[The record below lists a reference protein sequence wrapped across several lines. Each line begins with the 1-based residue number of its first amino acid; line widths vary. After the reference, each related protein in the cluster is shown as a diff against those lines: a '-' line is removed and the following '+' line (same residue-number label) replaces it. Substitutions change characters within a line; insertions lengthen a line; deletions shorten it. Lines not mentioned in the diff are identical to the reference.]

1 MIMIGTSFGRCMTSI
16 LKGEVREQDVLFIVT
31 GTMCSD
37 KKEFLVVAETYFNN
51 GNRNVFNNVFKPE
64 HYNVKG
70 FTREEYMS
78 LANHLYDA
86 GKIHQPRNFAYG
98 HGLGRSYQSAWLQVV
113 PTNENTTPAVVDAW
127 EKYVMLDNLT
137 K

>member
-31 GTMCSD
+31 GTMCPD
-37 KKEFLVVAETYFNN
+37 KKEFLEVAETYFSN
-51 GNRNVFNNVFKPE
+51 GNNSVFQYKREEYTVDRI
-64 HYNVKG
+64 
-70 FTREEYMS
+70 TREEYMS
-78 LANHLYDA
+78 LASHLYDA

-98 HGLGRSYQSAWLQVV
+98 HGLASSYHQTWLQVV
-113 PTNENTTPAVVDAW
+113 PTNENTTPAVLDAW
-127 EKYVMLDNLT
+127 EKYKMLDNLT

>member
-31 GTMCSD
+31 GTMCPN
-37 KKEFLVVAETYFNN
+37 KKEFLDVAETYFNN
-51 GNRNVFNNVFKPE
+51 GNRNVFRTEEYV
-64 HYNVKG
+64 VQG
-70 FTREEYMS
+70 ITREEYMS

-98 HGLGRSYQSAWLQVV
+98 HGFSAYATWLQVV
-113 PTNENTTPAVVDAW
+113 PTNENTTPAVLDAW

>member
-1 MIMIGTSFGRCMTSI
+1 MMLIGTSFGRCMNSI
-16 LKGEVREQDVLFIVT
+16 IKGEVSERDVLFIVT
-31 GTMCSD
+31 GTMCPD
-37 KKEFLVVAETYFNN
+37 KKEFLAVAETYFNN
-51 GNRNVFNNVFKPE
+51 GNRSVFRTEEYV
-64 HYNVKG
+64 VRG
-70 FTREEYMS
+70 ITREEYMT

-98 HGLGRSYQSAWLQVV
+98 HGLVGGFHETWLQVI

-127 EKYVMLDNLT
+127 EKYKMLDSLT

>member
-1 MIMIGTSFGRCMTSI
+1 MIMIGTSFGRCMISI

-51 GNRNVFNNVFKPE
+51 GNRNVFKPE

-98 HGLGRSYQSAWLQVV
+98 HGFSAYATWLQVV

>member
-1 MIMIGTSFGRCMTSI
+1 MIMIGTSFGRCMVSI

-31 GTMCSD
+31 GTMCPD
-37 KKEFLVVAETYFNN
+37 KETFLEVAETYFSN
-51 GNRNVFNNVFKPE
+51 GNGSVFQPE
-64 HYNVKG
+64 RAEYNVNG
-70 FTREEYMS
+70 IAREAYMS
-78 LANHLYDA
+78 LASHLYDG

-98 HGLGRSYQSAWLQVV
+98 HGLVGGFHETWLQVI

-127 EKYVMLDNLT
+127 EKYKMLDSLT

>member
-1 MIMIGTSFGRCMTSI
+1 MIMIGTSFGRCMASI

-37 KKEFLVVAETYFNN
+37 KETFLEVAETYFSN
-51 GNRNVFNNVFKPE
+51 GNSNVFQPE
-64 HYNVKG
+64 QYNVYG
-70 FTREEYMS
+70 IAREKYMS
-78 LANHLYDA
+78 LASHLYDA

-98 HGLGRSYQSAWLQVV
+98 HGLASSYHQTWLQVV
-113 PTNENTTPAVVDAW
+113 PTNENTTPAVLDAW
-127 EKYVMLDNLT
+127 EKYKMLDNLT